1 MKRLLL
7 ALGALAIATSAS
19 GCSNSV
25 DYSGEGPNLV
35 VTSNNYYYLAMDMD
49 GFELTGNGPEFRIWV
64 LMNNPN
70 VDPHEFEPSAKDRL
84 LLANSDLVIY
94 TGTEYDQ
101 WVDQIVETTG
111 IDKGKLIS
119 ANKSKAPYQ
128 CSTKVDQIQS
138 LKAECEDRKTN
149 PHLWYDLT
157 STELLAKQI
166 SIEFGKVQPKRE
178 KTYARALKAFEG
190 DVKHL
195 RELQNK
201 VKTHI
206 QPGSYF
212 FGPENLSN
220 IFLRDLGLRPIVDYS
235 SKFANGVELSA
246 KEMAGV
252 KELMRTKQ
260 IKLFAANTSV
270 PSTQASELQA
280 YAKSQN
286 IPIVKFSE
294 NDICDRTKLGVGGP
308 GFYSDC
314 FEQKI
319 YEVGI
324 KLHVQLPGRA

>member
-1 MKRLLL
+1 MKRLFL
-7 ALGALAIATSAS
+7 ALGTLALAASAS

-25 DYSGEGPNLV
+25 YSSGEGPNLV
-35 VTSNNYYYLAMDMD
+35 VTSNNYYYLAIDLD
-49 GFELTGNGPEFRIWV
+49 GVEITGNGPKFRIWT
-64 LMNNPN
+64 LMNNPT

-119 ANKSKAPYQ
+119 ANKSRAPFQ
-128 CSTKVDQIQS
+128 CSTNVDQTQS
-138 LKAECEDRKTN
+138 LKAECQDRKTN

-166 SIEFGKVQPKRE
+166 SIEFGKVQPQHE

-190 DVKHL
+190 DVKRL

-201 VKTHI
+201 VKTQI
-206 QPGSYF
+206 APGSYF

-235 SKFANGVELSA
+235 NKFANGIELSA

-270 PSTQASELQA
+270 PSIQAAELQA

-294 NDICDRTKLGVGGP
+294 SDICDPSKLHVGGP
-308 GFYSDC
+308 GLYSVC